1 MNEKKERMLE
11 LLADQSIY
19 DLNEEELME
28 LEQLKNQFPDWKRYA
43 TFELTAAAIGI
54 AEIKLVEMPEKL
66 RTKIMDDADN
76 YFSPAAHSQEIADSG
91 LETKKTFGS
100 MTTETVGTSLAET
113 EKRPFW
119 QWLGW
124 GVAFAACA
132 LLAINLWT
140 TRVQP
145 QPEVAVKTQT
155 IQTPTPELS
164 DIQKRDQLI
173 ATAPDIIRTKLESPK
188 DKQNISGDVVWSN
201 SQQKGYV
208 TFRGLPVNDPTEDT
222 YQLWVFDE
230 AQNDKYPI
238 SAGIFN
244 VSKTGEVIV
253 PLDTKL
259 KVKKPKMFAVTQEKP
274 GGVVVSDREKLMA
287 IGKV

>member
-11 LLADQSIY
+11 LLSDQAIF

-28 LEQLKNQFPDWKRYA
+28 LEQLKNQFPDWKNYA
-43 TFELTAAAIGI
+43 SFELTAAAIGI
-54 AEIKLVEMPEKL
+54 ANIKMFEMPDSL
-66 RTKIMDDADN
+66 RTKILDNANN
-76 YFSPAAHSQEIADSG
+76 YFSPEVVNFES
-91 LETKKTFGS
+91 ETKKSFDLL
-100 MTTETVGTSLAET
+100 TTETVGNSFVES

-119 QWLGW
+119 QWFGW

-145 QPEVAVKTQT
+145 QPEIAKNTET
-155 IQTPTPELS
+155 IQTPTPELNAF
-164 DIQKRDQLI
+164 QKRDQFL
-173 ATAPDIIRTKLESPK
+173 ATTSDIVRTKLESPK
-188 DKQNISGDVVWSN
+188 GEKEISGDVVWSN

-208 TFRGLPVNDPTEDT
+208 TFRGMPVNNPSEET

-230 AQNDKYPI
+230 TQNDKYPI
-238 SAGIFN
+238 SGGVFD
-244 VSKTGEVIV
+244 VSESGEIV
-253 PLDTKL
+253 VPIDAEI
-259 KVKKPKMFAVTQEKP
+259 KVQKPKMFAVTEEKP